1 MIEFPFE
8 QRQSWRFG
16 EILKPIIPVRVSGP
30 ARTVN
35 LFMLLDSGADLSLL
49 PYSAGETIGLVLD
62 IGTRSEVQGIG
73 EGAVPYVLGEVDLQI
88 GGIVLHARVGWALI
102 EEVPFL
108 LGRLDVFR
116 ELAIEF
122 REFENKIV
130 IRHRSET

>member
-1 MIEFPFE
+1 MIELPFV
-8 QRQSWRFG
+8 RRPSRRFG
-16 EILKPIIPVRVSGP
+16 ELLKPIIPVRIAGP
-30 ARTVN
+30 GRAINV
-35 LFMLLDSGADLSLL
+35 FMLLDSGADLSML
-49 PYSAGETIGLVLD
+49 PYSAGEAIGLRLD
-62 IGTRSEVQGIG
+62 MGTRSEVQGIG
-73 EGAVPYVLGEVDLQI
+73 EGAVPYVLGEVDLGI
-88 GGIVLHARVGWALI
+88 GGTVLHARVGWAFI